1 MSGGIGLIVGLLG
14 AIIFAGAGFPLAA
27 RIVSSDS
34 AFGLRSA
41 DTDGDA
47 LIWHMANAAI
57 GRDLLRTALLNLLVA
72 IVALFYWGE
81 DDVQS
86 ALVVVVIVISI
97 SGAILALVHGL
108 STARALGKAKQAFP
122 PGYRPY

>member
-14 AIIFAGAGFPLAA
+14 AIVFAGAGLPLAA

-41 DTDGDA
+41 DTDGDS
-47 LIWHMANAAI
+47 LIWHLANAQI
-57 GRDLLRTALLNLLVA
+57 GRDLLRTALLNVLIAV
-72 IVALFYWGE
+72 VALVYWGE
-81 DDVQS
+81 DAVQS
-86 ALVVVVIVISI
+86 ALVVVVIVVSI
-97 SGAILALVHGL
+97 AGAILALAHGL
-108 STARALGKAKQAFP
+108 STARALGKAKQAVP

>member
-14 AIIFAGAGFPLAA
+14 AIVFAGAGLPLAA

-41 DTDGDA
+41 DTDGDS
-47 LIWHMANAAI
+47 LIWHLANAQI
-57 GRDLLRTALLNLLVA
+57 GRDLLRTALLNVLIAV
-72 IVALFYWGE
+72 VALVYWGE
-81 DDVQS
+81 DAVQS
-86 ALVVVVIVISI
+86 ALVVVVIVVSI
-97 SGAILALVHGL
+97 AGAILALAHGL